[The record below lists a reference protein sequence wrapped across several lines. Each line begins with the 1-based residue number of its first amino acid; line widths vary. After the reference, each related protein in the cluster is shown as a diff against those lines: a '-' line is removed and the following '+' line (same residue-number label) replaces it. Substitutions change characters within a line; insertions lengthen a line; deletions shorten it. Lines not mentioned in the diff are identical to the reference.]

1 MELGIKGE
9 GALIL
14 AGSQG
19 LGFGCARALIDE
31 GVKVAITGRNAE
43 TGAKAIAELGGGAIF
58 LKGDVASE
66 EDRARVYA
74 EARAKLGKVSILVTN
89 AGGPPT
95 GPFLGMS
102 LDDWRAAFELSLLSA
117 VDLARVAAVDMV
129 EDGWGRIVNISS
141 TSVKETT
148 PNAPLANGLKTAVIG
163 AFSTLAREIA
173 DKGVT
178 VNHILPG
185 PFDTALLRRVSR
197 DLIQRPDLSE
207 EEATQEYARHGP
219 MKRLGT
225 IEEFGSLCAYLCSRK
240 AGYITAQ
247 SIVMDGG
254 HVTALY

>member
-1 MELGIKGE
+1 
-9 GALIL
+9 
-14 AGSQG
+14 
-19 LGFGCARALIDE
+19 
-31 GVKVAITGRNAE
+31 
-43 TGAKAIAELGGGAIF
+43 
-58 LKGDVASE
+58 
-66 EDRARVYA
+66 
-74 EARAKLGKVSILVTN
+74 
-89 AGGPPT
+89 
-95 GPFLGMS
+95 MS